1 MTLSK
6 AKKSVNSLLKQQGSN
21 KSLGIFTLI
30 LGLLWMISAL
40 TNDNDGWGSAGFWQA
55 CVWILIGVSYLVRYS
70 TVKTF
75 DAYISELQSNANE
88 TKP

>member
-6 AKKSVNSLLKQQGSN
+6 AKKSVNSLLKQQGSS
-21 KSLGIFTLI
+21 KSLGIANII
-30 LGLLWMISAL
+30 LGLLWMISSL
-40 TNDNDGWGSAGFWQA
+40 TNDNDGWASAGFWQA
-55 CVWILIGVSYLVRYS
+55 CVFILIGGSYLGRYS
-70 TVKTF
+70 IVKTF